1 VSSICREHWERE
13 CDDLR
18 CDDLRCDMKSCRK
31 SNIYSP
37 QYDGIHMIESASN
50 DVLQS
55 GSDGKFLQRPRHKF
69 MTANWRVVLRVRRHF
84 TAHQFGATSDCCEYK
99 CACRLAEGKQIS
111 VSLNTCIV
119 YVVLVMARPSS

>member
-18 CDDLRCDMKSCRK
+18 CDMKSCRK
-31 SNIYSP
+31 SNVYSP
-37 QYDGIHMIESASN
+37 QYDGIRMIESASN
-50 DVLQS
+50 DVPHS

-69 MTANWRVVLRVRRHF
+69 MMANWRVILRVRRHV

-99 CACRLAEGKQIS
+99 CACRLAERKQIA